1 MRMEEAEKYRKKMDV
16 FVSEMEQIHVGK
28 VNELKRREGEMV
40 SRIHNK
46 QREVEAVAYSHR

>member
-1 MRMEEAEKYRKKMDV
+1 LRMEEAEKYRKKMDV